1 MTGKLPMC
9 RSRSIGPAKTK
20 SPRPHKRRLNPDIP
34 THRRKSHVPVH
45 ARTPSPDTKALLDGW
60 LAANGPVALHLRQ
73 KLLPV
78 EADESGRGV
87 IFPPT
92 YADIGYSVDK
102 LADGTCVAM
111 IDTVGSQANRLE
123 PIFKSAG
130 KDAAGNELNALASL
144 VPQVEIILHNA
155 GGKKVNKKQEGE
167 EEHIEKRSL
176 LDLAHRSAD
185 AVVLACPTLAPA
197 IAKAFE
203 ALRNQGNATPLAVIA
218 PTSLVFGVWDSRG
231 TSGVK
236 LPRLVRSIIRAWDV
250 EVLHSAAQ
258 FNSVWKALSEE
269 QRQELEKEAKAKKIK
284 LSVKGFADAPATFR
298 TDKNQFINGAPNPD
312 ARVLG
317 GVLVKGNIERDVTI
331 NLVAL
336 RGIRG
341 EDDAETLELQQYLL
355 GLALLAATADIELF
369 LREGCLLRYAN
380 ASQWMVVP
388 RSGEPTEVHLP
399 AQDELFAYTKAAAK
413 PFKAK
418 WPDGLKKDDKPVLE
432 HKFDLA
438 EAKKL
443 LTKKDDNALAEAQ
456 S

>member
-1 MTGKLPMC
+1 MTSNTAAL
-9 RSRSIGPAKTK
+9 T
-20 SPRPHKRRLNPDIP
+20 
-34 THRRKSHVPVH
+34 
-45 ARTPSPDTKALLDGW
+45 TPSLSPETTDLLDSW
-60 LAANGPVALHLRQ
+60 LKADGPVALRLRQ

-92 YADIGYSVDK
+92 YADIGYNIDT
-102 LADGTCVAM
+102 LADGTRVAT

-123 PIFKSAG
+123 PIFKSTG
-130 KDAAGNELNALASL
+130 KDAEGNELNALASL
-144 VPQVEIILHNA
+144 VPQVEIVLHRA
-155 GGKKVNKKQEGE
+155 GGKKHEAEDG
-167 EEHIEKRSL
+167 HIEKRSL

-185 AVVLACPTLAPA
+185 AVVLASPTLAPE
-197 IAKAFE
+197 ITKAFE
-203 ALRNQGNATPLAVIA
+203 ALRNKGNAAPLAAIA

-231 TSGVK
+231 GTGEK
-236 LPRLVRSIIRAWDV
+236 RPRLVRSIIRAWDV

-269 QRQELEKEAKAKKIK
+269 QQKDLATEEKKKRKELSEVGLK
-284 LSVKGFADAPATFR
+284 DAPATFR
-298 TDKNQFINGAPNPD
+298 KTDKIPHFVAGAPNPD

-317 GVLVKGNIERDVTI
+317 GVLARGAIERDVTI

-341 EDDAETLELQQYLL
+341 MDAAETTEVQKYLL
-355 GLALLAATADIELF
+355 GLALLAATVDLELF
-369 LREGCLLRYAN
+369 LREGCLLRYADDDH
-380 ASQWMVVP
+380 WTEVP
-388 RSGEPTEVHLP
+388 RRGEPAEVSLP
-399 AQDELFAYTKAAAK
+399 KQDQLVAYATAAAA

-432 HKFDLA
+432 HEFNLA

-443 LTKKDDNALAEAQ
+443 LAKQVDEGPASEQPKQ
-456 S
+456 